1 MFEERCLTCGS
12 HLQDDGSAYCSDE
25 CQTLDSASP
34 SISSASSAY
43 SSPSLGYAVGGDVPA
58 LIPSV
63 LGTALRNF
71 QQDRHSVSSS
81 SASST
86 AWSVVTDDDDEE
98 DPILGTGSDPDSAA
112 ESIYESTSK
121 SSTSHGLVPR
131 PLSYARRPSGTNT
144 RSTVPRLHSRTSS
157 SGSFSG
163 HVRGLRSATSHPHT
177 VHDDDVL
184 IDSGFPSREVE
195 DYLEQIIPQS
205 APERQHN
212 QFAREQD
219 HSTITKT
226 RRSRNR
232 SSLPAYYSLLP
243 VPGTQNSFPI
253 CQASSKRASP
263 TISNSSG
270 QTVVKPSPP
279 TPKVSLGLPPFVS
292 PRGRRRDLGTSQS
305 SSRSDDSFSCSSRST
320 SDSREDPSL
329 AHSPPRETRFLPR
342 PRLDSRG
349 NKESVL
355 DCSSV
360 PDPRRGRAAVRRNS
374 SPPPKMTA
382 PMFVF
387 EGRDHYRDNTA
398 RPHARGRARVEEL
411 DGVGGSEDAPGLG
424 YGRSGLIDRER
435 GHRTGGRFRS

>member
-12 HLQDDGSAYCSDE
+12 HLQDDGRAYCSDE

-58 LIPSV
+58 LIPSM

-86 AWSVVTDDDDEE
+86 AWSVVTDDDDDD
-98 DPILGTGSDPDSAA
+98 DPILGTGSDPDSAG

-177 VHDDDVL
+177 VHDED
-184 IDSGFPSREVE
+184 DSGFPSREVE
-195 DYLEQIIPQS
+195 DYIEQIIPQS

-232 SSLPAYYSLLP
+232 SSLPAYYSLFP
-243 VPGTQNSFPI
+243 VTGTQNNFPVG
-253 CQASSKRASP
+253 QASSKRASP

-320 SDSREDPSL
+320 SDSRDDPSL
-329 AHSPPRETRFLPR
+329 ARSPPKETRFLPR

-398 RPHARGRARVEEL
+398 RPHTRGRARVEEL

>member
-12 HLQDDGSAYCSDE
+12 HLQDDGRAYCSDE

-58 LIPSV
+58 LIPSM

-71 QQDRHSVSSS
+71 QQDHHSVSSS

-86 AWSVVTDDDDEE
+86 AWSVVTDDDDDE
-98 DPILGTGSDPDSAA
+98 DPILGTGSDPDSAG

-177 VHDDDVL
+177 VHDEDGL
-184 IDSGFPSREVE
+184 LDSGFPSREDE
-195 DYLEQIIPQS
+195 DFEQIIPQS

-212 QFAREQD
+212 QFAHEQD

-232 SSLPAYYSLLP
+232 SSLPAYYTLLA
-243 VPGTQNSFPI
+243 PGAQNSFPI

-292 PRGRRRDLGTSQS
+292 PRGRRRDTGTSQ

-320 SDSREDPSL
+320 SDSREDPAL
-329 AHSPPRETRFLPR
+329 ARSPPRETRFLPR
-342 PRLDSRG
+342 PRLDSCG

-398 RPHARGRARVEEL
+398 RPHTRGRARVEEL

>member
-12 HLQDDGSAYCSDE
+12 HLQDDGRAYCSDE

-58 LIPSV
+58 LIPSM

-86 AWSVVTDDDDEE
+86 AWSVVTDDDDD
-98 DPILGTGSDPDSAA
+98 DPILGTGSDPDSAG

-177 VHDDDVL
+177 VHDED
-184 IDSGFPSREVE
+184 DSGFPSQEVE
-195 DYLEQIIPQS
+195 DYIEQIIPQS

-219 HSTITKT
+219 HSTIIKT

-232 SSLPAYYSLLP
+232 SSLPAYYSLFP
-243 VPGTQNSFPI
+243 VIGTQNSSSI

-320 SDSREDPSL
+320 SDSRDDPSL
-329 AHSPPRETRFLPR
+329 ARSPPKETRFLPR

-398 RPHARGRARVEEL
+398 RPHTRGRARVEEL

>member
-12 HLQDDGSAYCSDE
+12 HLQDDGRAYCSDE

-34 SISSASSAY
+34 SISSASSAF

-58 LIPSV
+58 LVPSM

-86 AWSVVTDDDDEE
+86 AWSVVTDDDDD
-98 DPILGTGSDPDSAA
+98 DPILGTGSDPDSAT

-177 VHDDDVL
+177 VHDEDGL

-195 DYLEQIIPQS
+195 DYIEEIIPQS
-205 APERQHN
+205 APERQHS

-232 SSLPAYYSLLP
+232 SSLPAYYSFFP
-243 VPGTQNSFPI
+243 ATGAQNSFPI

-329 AHSPPRETRFLPR
+329 ARSPPREARFLPR

-349 NKESVL
+349 NKDSVL

-387 EGRDHYRDNTA
+387 EGRDHNRDNTA

>member
-12 HLQDDGSAYCSDE
+12 HLQDDGRAYCSDE

-58 LIPSV
+58 LIPSM

-86 AWSVVTDDDDEE
+86 AWSVVTDDDDE
-98 DPILGTGSDPDSAA
+98 DPILGTGSDPDSAG
-112 ESIYESTSK
+112 ESIYEPTSK

-157 SGSFSG
+157 SGSFSS
-163 HVRGLRSATSHPHT
+163 HVRGLRSATSQPHT
-177 VHDDDVL
+177 KHDEDTL
-184 IDSGFPSREVE
+184 TDSGFSSREDE
-195 DYLEQIIPQS
+195 DYIEQMIPQS

-212 QFAREQD
+212 QFAHEQD

-226 RRSRNR
+226 KRSRNR
-232 SSLPAYYSLLP
+232 ASLPAYFSLLQ
-243 VPGTQNSFPI
+243 VSGTQNPFPI
-253 CQASSKRASP
+253 CQASKRASP

-270 QTVVKPSPP
+270 QTVVRPSPP
-279 TPKVSLGLPPFVS
+279 TPKVSLGLPTLVS

-305 SSRSDDSFSCSSRST
+305 NPRSDDSFSCSSRST
-320 SDSREDPSL
+320 SGSRHDPSL
-329 AHSPPRETRFLPR
+329 ARSPSKETRFLPR
-342 PRLDSRG
+342 PRMDSCG
-349 NKESVL
+349 NKESVF

-360 PDPRRGRAAVRRNS
+360 PDPRRGRTAVRRNS

-382 PMFVF
+382 PMFMF
-387 EGRDHYRDNTA
+387 EGRDHYRDNTT
-398 RPHARGRARVEEL
+398 RPHPRGRARVEEL
-411 DGVGGSEDAPGLG
+411 DGVGRSEDAPGLG

-435 GHRTGGRFRS
+435 GHRAGGRFRS

>member
-12 HLQDDGSAYCSDE
+12 HLQDDGRAYCSDE

-34 SISSASSAY
+34 SISSASSAF

-58 LIPSV
+58 LIPSM

-86 AWSVVTDDDDEE
+86 AWSVVTDDDDD

-163 HVRGLRSATSHPHT
+163 HVRSLRSATSHPHT
-177 VHDDDVL
+177 VHDEDGL
-184 IDSGFPSREVE
+184 IDSGFPS
-195 DYLEQIIPQS
+195 
-205 APERQHN
+205 
-212 QFAREQD
+212 REQD

-232 SSLPAYYSLLP
+232 SSLPAYYSFFP
-243 VPGTQNSFPI
+243 PTGAQNSFPI

-329 AHSPPRETRFLPR
+329 ARSPPREARFLPR

-349 NKESVL
+349 NKDSVL
-355 DCSSV
+355 DFSSV

-398 RPHARGRARVEEL
+398 RPHTRGRARVEEL
-411 DGVGGSEDAPGLG
+411 DQVGGSEDAPGLG

-435 GHRTGGRFRS
+435 GHRTGGRFWS

>member
-1 MFEERCLTCGS
+1 MFEECCLTCGK
-12 HLQDDGSAYCSDE
+12 HLLDDGRAYCSDE

-58 LIPSV
+58 LIPSM

-86 AWSVVTDDDDEE
+86 AWSVVTDDDDD
-98 DPILGTGSDPDSAA
+98 DPILGTGSDPDSAG
-112 ESIYESTSK
+112 ESTYESTSK
-121 SSTSHGLVPR
+121 SSTSHGLVPK

-157 SGSFSG
+157 SGSFFG
-163 HVRGLRSATSHPHT
+163 H
-177 VHDDDVL
+177 D
-184 IDSGFPSREVE
+184 DSGFPSQEVE
-195 DYLEQIIPQS
+195 DYIEQIIPQS

-232 SSLPAYYSLLP
+232 SSLPAYYSFFP
-243 VPGTQNSFPI
+243 VTT
-253 CQASSKRASP
+253 SSKRASP

-320 SDSREDPSL
+320 SDSRDDPSL
-329 AHSPPRETRFLPR
+329 ARSPPRETRFLPR

-411 DGVGGSEDAPGLG
+411 DGVGRSEDAPGLG